1 MLSYRHGFHA
11 GNHADV
17 LKHIVLCLILRSLKK
32 KDKPFSY
39 IDTHAGAGCY
49 SLHSVWSEKTGEYQN
64 GVAKI
69 INNEALEKLI
79 PEYFKV
85 IREINDSELKL
96 DNYPGS
102 PYIASFM
109 SRENDNLQFIEL
121 HPNEY
126 ENLKY
131 NMHYCKNCH
140 VHHREAKEGLNALL
154 PPIFHRG
161 LVLIDPSYEM
171 PNEYRE
177 TIKLVKEGY
186 RKFPQGIFA
195 VWYPVLGKATD
206 ESYNFIRE
214 LKKIGIEGTLKVELA
229 IANQERDMGMNASGM
244 IICNAPY
251 LIDEELA
258 QIMPIIAK
266 ELANDEGANFKL
278 EYLVPKL

>member
-17 LKHIVLCLILRSLKK
+17 LKHIVLCLILRSLMK

-49 SLHSVWSEKTGEYQN
+49 SLQSIWSEKTSEYLN

-69 INNEALEKLI
+69 INNEDLEKLV

-85 IREINDSELKL
+85 IRDINDHELKL
-96 DNYPGS
+96 ENYPGS
-102 PYIASFM
+102 PYIASYL
-109 SRENDNLQFIEL
+109 SRDDDNLQFIEL

-154 PPIFHRG
+154 PPLIHRG

-171 PNEYRE
+171 PNDYRE

-195 VWYPVLGKATD
+195 IWYPVLGKATD
-206 ESYNFIRE
+206 ESYNFVRE
-214 LKKIGIEGTLKVELA
+214 LKKIGINATIQAELS
-229 IANQERDMGMNASGM
+229 IATQDRVIGMNASGM
-244 IICNAPY
+244 IICNAPFQ
-251 LIDEELA
+251 LDEELLK
-258 QIMPIIAK
+258 IMPI
-266 ELANDEGANFKL
+266 LANNLAIDNGANFKV
-278 EYLVPKL
+278 EYLTPRI

>member
-171 PNEYRE
+171 PNDYRE